1 MKGLILVAGKGTR
14 LRPFSLA
21 RAKTLIPVANK
32 PLLEY
37 CIESLKKIGI
47 NEIGIVLNP
56 IQKDICEYIDN
67 RPADNTS
74 ITLIYQP
81 EAKGIGD
88 AVRQASDFLKTEPFI
103 LLLGDNLINESL
115 LSLKEAILY
124 SSVNGAVMITKV
136 SNPSEYG
143 IAHVENNQI
152 IKVEEKPK
160 NSASNLAII
169 GAYAFDSNMLTA
181 INHIQPSS
189 RGEYEITDAIQWLIN
204 HQYNISYQV
213 TNKEYSDVGTIE
225 RWLEANRWV
234 LDSLNRSE
242 ETTDPTTI
250 IRNCKLIPPVHIDKN
265 CVLTNSTLGPYVSV
279 SQGAV
284 IDNCKIQDSIVLENV
299 YVRDVSSLITHSI
312 FGKGTKIDKL
322 HIENTSI
329 ECIFFDDT
337 KIVSK

>member
-37 CIESLKKIGI
+37 CIESLEKIGI

-56 IQKDICEYIDN
+56 LQKDICDYLDN

-81 EAKGIGD
+81 IAKGIGD

-115 LSLKEAILY
+115 LTLKDAVL
-124 SSVNGAVMITKV
+124 SSSINGAVMITEV

-143 IAHVENNQI
+143 IAHVVNNQI

-160 NSASNLAII
+160 NPASNLAII
-169 GAYAFDSNMLTA
+169 GAYAFDSNVLTA

-204 HQYNISYQV
+204 HQYNISYQI

-225 RWLEANRWV
+225 RWLEANSWV
-234 LDSLNRSE
+234 LDSMNRSE
-242 ETTDPTTI
+242 VITDPTTI
-250 IRNCKLIPPVHIDKN
+250 IKNCKLIPPVYIDKN
-265 CVLTNSTLGPYVSV
+265 CVLTNSIIGPYVSV
-279 SQGAV
+279 SEGAV
-284 IDNCKIQDSIVLENV
+284 IDHCRIQDSIILENV
-299 YVRDVSSLITHSI
+299 HVSDVSSLITHSI
-312 FGKGTKIDKL
+312 FGKGTKIEKL
-322 HIENTSI
+322 HLESASI

-337 KIVSK
+337 KIISK

>member
-56 IQKDICEYIDN
+56 IQKEICEYIDN
-67 RPADNTS
+67 RTADNTS

-88 AVRQASDFLKTEPFI
+88 AVRQASDFLKSEPFI
-103 LLLGDNLINESL
+103 LLLGDNLINDSL
-115 LSLKEAILY
+115 LSLKEAILS
-124 SSVNGAVMITKV
+124 SSVNGAVMLTKV

-169 GAYAFDSNMLTA
+169 GAYAFDSNVLTA

-204 HQYNISYQV
+204 HQYNISYQI

-265 CVLTNSTLGPYVSV
+265 CVLTNSTIGPYVSV
-279 SQGAV
+279 SHGAV
-284 IDNCKIQDSIVLENV
+284 IDNCKLQDSIVLENV